1 MRRTTRRTDER
12 RTAGGRRRR
21 PAWRGAAAGGTVVA
35 LAGAGVALPTV
46 ALPVPEAR
54 AVPPRVE
61 AVEVHG
67 VDRAARARAGALA
80 EAVGHGHGDSGDQGR
95 AAQNGSARS
104 AQGPDDGHGEG
115 ALAALN
121 ARTTTDEFLVAGV
134 TWDAGTPVEV
144 TEVALRVREDGRWTE
159 WQSLGVDGG
168 GDDDADAGAEI
179 EGGRAGTEPFMTTG
193 ADGVQL
199 RVRTADGGSP
209 DGLRVDLVD
218 PGTSPADANVGA
230 DTGPA
235 SSADAGTGFEI
246 RPDKMLS
253 RSQWGADE
261 SLSSSWPEV
270 SGRLKAVY
278 VHHTAGTNSYTEGQ
292 SAALVRG
299 IYAYHTKSRGWPDI
313 GYQFL
318 VDKFGNMF
326 QGRKYARV
334 DNPIGAQAGGFNT
347 GTVGVS
353 AMGNYE
359 TARPTRALMRGL
371 AKVIAW
377 KTYQYEIHARGWTS
391 LVSGG
396 GSTARWGAGTRVSV
410 PNVVAHRKTNRTACP
425 GKYLVAELNDLRL
438 NVDKRRQAAI
448 ERHGAIRWAVA
459 RPTRYA
465 PTSAQTPVQWK
476 PGSTYRWKPVPGA
489 IAYQVLYRQAHWDE
503 DMPSGL
509 YWRVLDGWTTSTSID
524 TTMWRGE
531 ARELAVRAIGP
542 HHERGPVT
550 TLVRTSRVI
559 LPKSWTFSGGW
570 TRVTNWRFH
579 SDEAFRT
586 TTRGA
591 TIRLKGA
598 NQVRRIVL
606 RAATSPGD
614 GRVQV
619 LVGGEAFGTFDL
631 DRAKDLNR
639 ILQLRLPRR
648 VDGTVTLRALDGDRV
663 RISRIALHR
672 W

>member
-1 MRRTTRRTDER
+1 M
-12 RTAGGRRRR
+12 
-21 PAWRGAAAGGTVVA
+21 
-35 LAGAGVALPTV
+35 
-46 ALPVPEAR
+46 
-54 AVPPRVE
+54 PPRVD

-80 EAVGHGHGDSGDQGR
+80 EAVGHGHDAPEG
-95 AAQNGSARS
+95 AADGSARS
-104 AQGPDDGHGEG
+104 AQQQDDGHGEG

-168 GDDDADAGAEI
+168 GGDEADPGAGI
-179 EGGRAGTEPFMTTG
+179 EGARAGTEPFMTTG

-199 RVRTADGGSP
+199 RVRTADGGP
-209 DGLRVDLVD
+209 PAGLRVDLVD

-235 SSADAGTGFEI
+235 SSANAGTGFEI

-253 RSQWGADE
+253 RKQWGADE
-261 SLSSSWPEV
+261 SLRSSWPEV

-278 VHHTAGTNSYTEGQ
+278 VHHTAGTNSYSEGQ

-326 QGRKYARV
+326 QGRHYARV

-347 GTVGVS
+347 GTIGVS

-377 KTYQYEIHARGWTS
+377 KTYQYKIDAEGSVPLT
-391 LVSGG
+391 SGG
-396 GSTARWGAGTRVSV
+396 GGTARWSAGTTVTVPRVLG
-410 PNVVAHRKTNRTACP
+410 HRRTNSTACP
-425 GKYLVAELNDLRL
+425 GRYLVAEMDDLRL
-438 NVDKRRQAAI
+438 NVEKRRQTALD
-448 ERHGAIRWAVA
+448 RHGAIRWAVG
-459 RPTRYA
+459 RPDRDA
-465 PTSAQTPVQWK
+465 PTSAQAPVQWK
-476 PGSTYRWKPVPGA
+476 PTSTYRWKPVPGA
-489 IAYQVLYRQAHWDE
+489 AFYQVLYRQAHWDE
-503 DMPSGL
+503 DMPRRP
-509 YWRVLDGWTTSTSID
+509 YWRVLRARTTSTSY
-524 TTMWRGE
+524 TMTMWRGK
-531 ARELAVRAIGP
+531 ARQLAVRAVGP
-542 HHERGPVT
+542 HGERGPMT
-550 TLVRTSRVI
+550 TLVRTARVV
-559 LPKSWTFSGGW
+559 LPKSWTFSDDW

-586 TTRGA
+586 STRGA
-591 TIRLKGA
+591 TIRLKSA
-598 NQVRRIVL
+598 NEVRRVVL

-614 GRVQV
+614 GRLQV
-619 LVGGEAFGTFDL
+619 LVSGEAFGTFDL
-631 DRAKDLNR
+631 DRSKDLNR
-639 ILQLRLPRR
+639 ILELRLPRR